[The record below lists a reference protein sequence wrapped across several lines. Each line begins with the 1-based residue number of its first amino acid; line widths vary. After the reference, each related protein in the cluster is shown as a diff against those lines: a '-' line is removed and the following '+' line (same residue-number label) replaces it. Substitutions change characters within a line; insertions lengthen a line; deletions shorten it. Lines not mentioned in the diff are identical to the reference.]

1 MSDYMPGSPYF
12 DETPKGILT
21 WPKLLKIGIP
31 VSVTSIVA
39 GWHFDV
45 LIELL
50 LVVTGVLTI
59 LAITRKQIPNLI
71 IEMAHLFAVA

>member
-12 DETPKGILT
+12 NETPKGILT
-21 WPKLLKIGIP
+21 WPILLKMGIP
-31 VSVTSIVA
+31 IAAISILT

-59 LAITRKQIPNLI
+59 LAVIRK
-71 IEMAHLFAVA
+71 

>member
-12 DETPKGILT
+12 DERPKGLLT

-31 VSVTSIVA
+31 IAAISILA
-39 GWHFDV
+39 GWYFDV

-50 LVVTGVLTI
+50 LVITGVLTI
-59 LAITRKQIPNLI
+59 LAITRR
-71 IEMAHLFAVA
+71 

>member
-31 VSVTSIVA
+31 ISAISILA
-39 GWHFDV
+39 GWHFDI
-45 LIELL
+45 LIELI
-50 LVVTGVLTI
+50 LVVAAALTL
-59 LAITRKQIPNLI
+59 LAITRK
-71 IEMAHLFAVA
+71 